1 MKLVTSTSRSDPTT
15 RPFTRTEPM
24 TRHGMAPMVG
34 LALCFAAGCVDSNQ
48 DDAAQ
53 TANALL
59 ASTPAVHQDLRS
71 TLDRFGAQMERLD
84 QRYLGAAADVAEA
97 WSNRRSEIREYR
109 EALESNLARL
119 EGASVD
125 EARRLKREMAEDLER
140 LTDRLE
146 RAELEAIEDDRAFLS
161 ASRDCMDRLEED
173 LRALGDEA
181 ASLSEEAR
189 DEASDT
195 LEALRDRASELAIR
209 LDALTDATAE
219 EIASRRTDIAQEL
232 GALTA
237 SVRRELFEMRQVG
250 TD

>member
-1 MKLVTSTSRSDPTT
+1 
-15 RPFTRTEPM
+15 
-24 TRHGMAPMVG
+24 MVG
-34 LALCFAAGCVDSNQ
+34 LAWLFAAGCVDAKQ

-53 TANALL
+53 TVNALL

-84 QRYLGAAADVAEA
+84 QRYLGTADNVAEA
-97 WSNRRSEIREYR
+97 WSNTRFEIREYR

-125 EARRLKREMAEDLER
+125 EARRLKRAMAEDLER
-140 LTDRLE
+140 LTERLE

-161 ASRDCMDRLEED
+161 ASRDCMVRLEED
-173 LRALGDEA
+173 LGALAGEA
-181 ASLSEEAR
+181 ASLPAEAR
-189 DEASDT
+189 DEASVT
-195 LEALRDRASELAIR
+195 LDALRDRANGLGIR
-209 LDALTDATAE
+209 LDGLTDATAE

-232 GALTA
+232 GALAA